1 MALIGL
7 LRLAGLNQ
15 DLYTDLTINEIAQT
29 LINSVK
35 PIHKTTIL
43 WNSLRSLERA
53 VNTPL
58 QLILSESESYIKN
71 FFPEDKQKKIRESYF
86 FIALTSFLNDKLS
99 LEVSHDIKRKKEINE
114 EYSYETYK
122 DQCMRLEMDET
133 NIPKKI
139 LKYGRNIK
147 ESTVKYCIT

>member
-43 WNSLRSLERA
+43 WISLRSLERA
-53 VNTPL
+53 VNSPL
-58 QLILSESESYIKN
+58 QLILSESESYIKKI
-71 FFPEDKQKKIRESYF
+71 FPEDKQKKIRESYF

-99 LEVSHDIKRKKEINE
+99 LEVSHDIKKR
-114 EYSYETYK
+114 
-122 DQCMRLEMDET
+122 R
-133 NIPKKI
+133 
-139 LKYGRNIK
+139 R
-147 ESTVKYCIT
+147 